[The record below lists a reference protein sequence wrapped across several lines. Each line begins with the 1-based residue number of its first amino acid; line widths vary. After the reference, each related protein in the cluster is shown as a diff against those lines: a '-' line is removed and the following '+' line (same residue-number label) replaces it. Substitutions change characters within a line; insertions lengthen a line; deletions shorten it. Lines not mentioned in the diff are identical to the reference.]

1 MSEADEML
9 SKIGFNKKGVLLS
22 LKGKMW
28 GVRYTN
34 EKEMLDITF
43 DYIDKEV
50 CISTSEDFNRVDT
63 ERPVYICMN
72 GLKAIYEK
80 CKELE
85 WLDE

>member
-9 SKIGFNKKGVLLS
+9 SKIGFNKKGVLYS

-28 GVRYTN
+28 GVRYTS
-34 EKEMLDITF
+34 EKEMVDITF

-50 CISTSEDFNRVDT
+50 CISTSEDFERLDT
-63 ERPVYICMN
+63 ERPVYIHMN
-72 GLKAIYEK
+72 GLKAIYQK